1 LPDPESIFGA
11 SKALRAAAARGVK
24 AGLWIRHFTLAED
37 LEGSINTDPALV
49 ANIIFIL
56 SHASLLTEFA
66 ARPSIAHFVFLST
79 LSMTCAQTL
88 TLLDVS
94 IAGEPM
100 DFVVHINELKCLV
113 VLNLGFPVGA
123 FDLPS
128 YCQPWD
134 LPLLKEMA
142 CWTNEDSDFQL
153 GKHLIK
159 SHLPVIESLHFKD
172 LIEDDSGVQVLLDL
186 YNSKKSTLKEYFVNV
201 RRSHYARVILQL
213 SSIERLVIQ
222 GAKHDLVSVLPPS
235 VSKLHLRCNDTTDIV
250 ALYAVLDTL
259 LSNPNHSVEVIQMEL
274 NDDEFI
280 WVADD
285 DEEYIGDG
293 SIHHGNLIRKLLAYT
308 SKGLK
313 IVDEKE
319 KTILDYIPWR

>member
-1 LPDPESIFGA
+1 
-11 SKALRAAAARGVK
+11 V
-24 AGLWIRHFTLAED
+24 
-37 LEGSINTDPALV
+37 
-49 ANIIFIL
+49 
-56 SHASLLTEFA
+56 
-66 ARPSIAHFVFLST
+66 
-79 LSMTCAQTL
+79 
-88 TLLDVS
+88 
-94 IAGEPM
+94 
-100 DFVVHINELKCLV
+100 
-113 VLNLGFPVGA
+113 
-123 FDLPS
+123 
-128 YCQPWD
+128 Y
-134 LPLLKEMA
+134 
-142 CWTNEDSDFQL
+142 
-153 GKHLIK
+153 
-159 SHLPVIESLHFKD
+159 
-172 LIEDDSGVQVLLDL
+172 
-186 YNSKKSTLKEYFVNV
+186 V

-222 GAKHDLVSVLPPS
+222 GPKHDLVSVLPPS

-285 DEEYIGDG
+285 DEEFIGDG

-313 IVDEKE
+313 IVDEKG